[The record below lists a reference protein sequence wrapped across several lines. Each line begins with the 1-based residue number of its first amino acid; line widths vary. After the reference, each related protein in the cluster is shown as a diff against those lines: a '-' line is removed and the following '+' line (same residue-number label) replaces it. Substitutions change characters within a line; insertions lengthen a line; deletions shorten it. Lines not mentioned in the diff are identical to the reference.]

1 MRRSTTWIGLAVDAA
16 AGAED
21 FAVETGVDGPLEA
34 TLTPTTVS
42 SSTNFFFFLKDMPF
56 AMLLIM
62 LFFFFLVELVA
73 TEDSPEAIVDGSLLT

>member
-1 MRRSTTWIGLAVDAA
+1 MRRSTARIVGLDAV

-21 FAVETGVDGPLEA
+21 FAAETGVDGPLEA

-73 TEDSPEAIVDGSLLT
+73 TEDSPDAIVEGKLLT